1 MHIDPMTEFWTA
13 TRAFLAC
20 SAITIGMS
28 MQGQPINVGDCDSA
42 AFVCSD
48 TLIQGTSIS
57 AGAVDDLQSNFG
69 CLFSGERAGAW
80 VRFSMATGGL
90 LGFTITPDFSTTDLD
105 LALWGP
111 ASSYVCPPQADPVRC
126 SFASRISQPSSSIGL
141 MASATDTSEVAG
153 GDGMLAL
160 LPVNAGDVYTLFIDD
175 FSMSGGGIAINWLL
189 LQGASLS
196 CTQPVNTAMSGS
208 IAGSDAQVRVI
219 QDRLEVFVSQG
230 DILVRLI
237 DVLGRQVASR
247 KGNRYVELPVGSLA
261 PGRYSVVIEQRDGK
275 VDRMGVVII

>member
-1 MHIDPMTEFWTA
+1 MKLQVY
-13 TRAFLAC
+13 AFLTAC
-20 SAITIGMS
+20 TMAVGVCT
-28 MQGQPINVGDCDSA
+28 QAQPINVGDCDSA

-69 CLFSGERAGAW
+69 CLFSGEREGAW

-105 LALWGP
+105 LGLWGP
-111 ASSYVCPPQADPVRC
+111 ASSFACPPQADPVRC
-126 SFASRISQPSSSIGL
+126 SFASRIAQPSSSIGL
-141 MASATDTSEVAG
+141 MPSATDTSEVAG

-160 LPVNAGDVYTLFIDD
+160 LPVNAGDVYTLFVDD

-196 CTQPVNTAMSGS
+196 CAQPIGTTVQGGAALSNV
-208 IAGSDAQVRVI
+208 QVRVLQEMI
-219 QDRLEVFVSQG
+219 EVTVPEADMVVS
-230 DILVRLI
+230 LV
-237 DVLGRQVASR
+237 DALGRVVASR
-247 KGNRYVELPVGSLA
+247 RGNGNVALPINTLA
-261 PGRYSVVIEQRDGK
+261 PGRYSVVIKQPG
-275 VDRMGVVII
+275 VGIDRRVSVVIM

>member
-1 MHIDPMTEFWTA
+1 MNEMNVRFHALFTVCAMALGVCIQA
-13 TRAFLAC
+13 
-20 SAITIGMS
+20 
-28 MQGQPINVGDCDSA
+28 QPINVGDCDSA
-42 AFVCSD
+42 AFVCAD

-80 VRFSMATGGL
+80 LRFSMATGGL

-196 CTQPVNTAMSGS
+196 CTQPVSTALPENSTTNNARVLVMHDVIEVSGPQGL
-208 IAGSDAQVRVI
+208 IRV
-219 QDRLEVFVSQG
+219 S
-230 DILVRLI
+230 LI
-237 DVLGRQVASR
+237 DALGRELVTRIGHGQVT
-247 KGNRYVELPVGSLA
+247 LPTNALA
-261 PGRYSVVIEQRDGK
+261 PGRYSILIKQPTGE
-275 VDRMGVVII
+275 VDRRFGVVIM

>member
-1 MHIDPMTEFWTA
+1 MRTT
-13 TRAFLAC
+13 TRIRSLITG
-20 SAITIGMS
+20 SAIAVGVCL
-28 MQGQPINVGDCDSA
+28 QAQPINVGDCDSA

-80 VRFSMATGGL
+80 IRFSIATGGL
-90 LGFTITPDFSTTDLD
+90 LGFTLTPDFGTTDLD

-111 ASSYVCPPQADPVRC
+111 ASSFVCPPQADPVRC
-126 SFASRISQPSSSIGL
+126 SFASRIAQPSSSIGL
-141 MASATDTSEVAG
+141 TASALDTSEVAG

-196 CTQPVNTAMSGS
+196 CAQPIGTTIPGEAAFSNVQIRVLQEVIEVTLPEEADMDVSLIDALGRVVATRKGGRNVALPVNT
-208 IAGSDAQVRVI
+208 
-219 QDRLEVFVSQG
+219 
-230 DILVRLI
+230 
-237 DVLGRQVASR
+237 
-247 KGNRYVELPVGSLA
+247 LA
-261 PGRYSVVIEQRDGK
+261 PGRYTVRVRERNGTFEHR
-275 VDRMGVVII
+275 VGVVIM